1 MEASEIP
8 SQELVVPA
16 SAERLQD
23 LRDWENAAGSQ
34 WRGQKRK
41 SLPRA
46 RRRAKPGE
54 AQFFSAAFH
63 GETGSICD
71 SLDAADNVWESAMLR
86 QRRDRRRQ
94 KWTQYRK
101 RDHRKLS
108 QEATSL
114 RRRISQGHAIDVNT
128 ASRNSGATAL
138 IAASARGR
146 LSACRQLLE
155 DGANLEMRDSGGR
168 TAMMWA
174 AKNGKLKCLQL
185 LLESGAAINAQ
196 DDDGMTP
203 LMFAAST
210 GRQECVRL
218 LLENHAAV
226 HRREARYGL
235 NALELARRR
244 KHRQTE
250 KIITNAFRY

>member
-1 MEASEIP
+1 
-8 SQELVVPA
+8 
-16 SAERLQD
+16 
-23 LRDWENAAGSQ
+23 
-34 WRGQKRK
+34 
-41 SLPRA
+41 
-46 RRRAKPGE
+46 
-54 AQFFSAAFH
+54 
-63 GETGSICD
+63 
-71 SLDAADNVWESAMLR
+71 
-86 QRRDRRRQ
+86 
-94 KWTQYRK
+94 
-101 RDHRKLS
+101 
-108 QEATSL
+108 
-114 RRRISQGHAIDVNT
+114 
-128 ASRNSGATAL
+128 
-138 IAASARGR
+138 
-146 LSACRQLLE
+146 
-155 DGANLEMRDSGGR
+155 
-168 TAMMWA
+168 MMWA

-185 LLESGAAINAQ
+185 LLESGAAISAQ